1 MVAAKGCAGPFADDA
16 AVQAYL
22 DSEVRPELNSS
33 ITVVRNDTEGA
44 SGEMRFICESK
55 HGGFYTLRISLR
67 ESNGKL
73 WLESVAETIN

>member
-33 ITVVRNDTEGA
+33 IVVVRNDTEGVG
-44 SGEMRFICESK
+44 GEMRFLCASK
-55 HGGFYTLRISLR
+55 YGGNYTLRITIRKDPS
-67 ESNGKL
+67 GAL
-73 WLESVAETIN
+73 WLDVTASAE